1 MDSLLIAE
9 WQEANPFSFI
19 ALELV
24 LPGETVRLTSGGTV
38 VFDSKTFVPEHDDF
52 GTLSYV
58 SEIEDGA
65 GAEAVAPD
73 LGFEVFTDT
82 GLETLTAAAA
92 QGSAWTLYW
101 GAVDPSDGSV
111 VGAPLEWHYGRLN
124 TSTLEIAPGRRS
136 LQIATYTEEQFQL
149 LQDASQRLS
158 NAFHQS
164 VWTGELGLSHVS
176 AVTRKIYWRL
186 RTPRNSVSSVGG
198 RDAVTNP
205 GGRPYTRLQ

>member
-1 MDSLLIAE
+1 MDALLIAE
-9 WQEANPFSFI
+9 WQKANPLAFI
-19 ALELV
+19 AIELV
-24 LPGETVRLTSGGTV
+24 LPGETVRLTSGGSVT
-38 VFDSKTFVPEHDDF
+38 FDSKTFLPEHDDF
-52 GTLSYV
+52 GALSYV
-58 SEIEDGA
+58 GEIEDGEA
-65 GAEAVAPD
+65 AEAVAPD

-82 GLETLTAAAA
+82 GLESLTAAAA

-111 VGAPLEWHYGRLN
+111 VGTPVEWHYGRLN
-124 TSTLEIAPGRRS
+124 TSTLEIGPGRRS

-158 NAFHQS
+158 DAFHQS
-164 VWTGELGLSHVS
+164 VWPGELGLSHVT

-186 RTPRNSVSSVGG
+186 RTPRNSVTSVGG

-205 GGRPYTRLQ
+205 GGGPMIRLQ

>member
-1 MDSLLIAE
+1 MDALLIAE
-9 WQEANPFSFI
+9 WQKANPLAFI
-19 ALELV
+19 AIELV
-24 LPGETVRLTSGGTV
+24 LPSATVRLTSGGTV
-38 VFDSKTFVPEHDDF
+38 VFDGKTFLPEHDDF
-52 GTLSYV
+52 GVLSYV
-58 SEIEDGA
+58 GEIEDGA
-65 GAEAVAPD
+65 SAEAVAPD